1 MSEPC
6 ASCGQPLEET
16 ESFCEACGTPRATVA
31 REAAAAQEN
40 AGEADAAAVPDVTGV
55 LDVTG
60 VPVALEAAVPASA
73 SGPTTPI
80 PPLEGGVP
88 CTHCGAAPSEITP
101 DGYCAQ
107 CGMKQPART
116 DHLEADLGTAAAVS
130 DRGHRHHRNED
141 AYELATRGDVT
152 VAVVCDG
159 VSNSSIPDQASAAA
173 ASAALE
179 ALEPAF
185 DVAIDARARAAL
197 LQAAVA
203 RAQEAIVALV
213 VPDDPQTPATT
224 VVAAIVAPGSVTAA
238 SVGDSRVYWLGTSEQ
253 GGQVLTVDDSAA
265 EEAIGAGMSVKDAY
279 ATPEAHAITGWLGA
293 DAGEVRPNLIT
304 AAIPHPGLVLLCSDG
319 LWNHYLEAAQLIGLV
334 EDGEDRTPIAIARR
348 MVAAALDAGG
358 EDNITV
364 AVLNAVPAPP
374 TIEPEESFA
383 DADVHA

>member
-1 MSEPC
+1 VSEPC

-16 ESFCEACGTPRATVA
+16 ESFCEACGTPRATVP
-31 REAAAAQEN
+31 REAAAAVKAEVQAVAE
-40 AGEADAAAVPDVTGV
+40 EA
-55 LDVTG
+55 
-60 VPVALEAAVPASA
+60 
-73 SGPTTPI
+73 
-80 PPLEGGVP
+80 EGGVR
-88 CTHCGAAPSEITP
+88 CAHCGAELSEITP
-101 DGYCAQ
+101 DGYCGQ

-116 DHLEADLGTAAAVS
+116 DHLETDLGTAAAVS

-141 AYELATRGDVT
+141 AYELATRGEVT

-159 VSNSSIPDQASAAA
+159 VSHSSAPDQASAAA
-173 ASAALE
+173 ASAAME
-179 ALEPAF
+179 ALEPALG
-185 DVAIDARARAAL
+185 VAIDAPARATL

-203 RAQEAIVALV
+203 RAQAAVVALV

-224 VVAAIVAPGSVTAA
+224 MVAAIVAPGSVTAA
-238 SVGDSRVYWLGTSEQ
+238 SVGDSRVYWLGTSAQ
-253 GGQVLTVDDSAA
+253 GGQALTVDDSAA
-265 EEAIGAGMSVKDAY
+265 EEAIRAGMSVTDAY
-279 ATPEAHAITGWLGA
+279 AAPEAHTITGWLGA
-293 DAGEVRPNLIT
+293 DAGEVRPHLVT
-304 AAIPHPGLVLLCSDG
+304 ATIPHPGLVLVCSDG

-364 AVLNAVPAPP
+364 AVLTAVPAAP

>member
-1 MSEPC
+1 VSEPC
-6 ASCGQPLEET
+6 ASCGQPLEER

-31 REAAAAQEN
+31 REAAAEEE
-40 AGEADAAAVPDVTGV
+40 AGAAALPE
-55 LDVTG
+55 VTG
-60 VPVALEAAVPASA
+60 VPVALEAGVPAST

-80 PPLEGGVP
+80 QTLVGGVS
-88 CTHCGAAPSEITP
+88 CAHCGAAPSEITP
-101 DGYCAQ
+101 DGYCGQ
-107 CGMKQPART
+107 CGMKQPAPT
-116 DHLEADLGTAAAVS
+116 DHLETDLGTAAAVS
-130 DRGHRHHRNED
+130 DRGHVHHRNED
-141 AYELATRGDVT
+141 AYELATRGHVT

-159 VSNSSIPDQASAAA
+159 VSHSSAPDQASAAA
-173 ASAALE
+173 ASAAME
-179 ALEPAF
+179 ALEPALG
-185 DVAIDARARAAL
+185 VAIDAQVRAAL

-203 RAQEAIVALV
+203 RAQEAVVALV
-213 VPDDPQTPATT
+213 GPDDPQTPATT

-238 SVGDSRVYWLGTSEQ
+238 SVGDSRVYWLGTSAQ
-253 GGQVLTVDDSAA
+253 GGQALTVDDSAA
-265 EEAIGAGMSVKDAY
+265 EEAIAAGMSVTDAY
-279 ATPEAHAITGWLGA
+279 ATPEAHTITGWLGA
-293 DAGEVRPNLIT
+293 DAGEVRPHLIT

-364 AVLNAVPAPP
+364 AVLNAVPAAP

>member
-1 MSEPC
+1 VSEPC
-6 ASCGQPLEET
+6 ASCGQPLGET
-16 ESFCEACGTPRATVA
+16 ESFCEACGAPRGTVA
-31 REAAAAQEN
+31 HE
-40 AGEADAAAVPDVTGV
+40 
-55 LDVTG
+55 
-60 VPVALEAAVPASA
+60 S
-73 SGPTTPI
+73 
-80 PPLEGGVP
+80 GVP
-88 CTHCGAAPSEITP
+88 CAHCGAAPSQITP
-101 DGYCAQ
+101 DGYCGQ
-107 CGMKQPART
+107 CGMKQPAWT
-116 DHLEADLGTAAAVS
+116 DHLETDLGAAAAVS

-141 AYELATRGDVT
+141 AYELASRGDVR

-159 VSNSSIPDQASAAA
+159 VSNSAIPDQASAAA
-173 ASAALE
+173 ASAALK

-185 DVAIDARARAAL
+185 GVAVDAPARAAL
-197 LQAAVA
+197 LQTAVA
-203 RAQEAIVALV
+203 RAQEAVLALL

-224 VVAAIVAPGSVTAA
+224 LVAAIVAPGSVTAA
-238 SVGDSRVYWLGTSEQ
+238 SVGDSRAYWLGTSEQ

-265 EEAIGAGMSVKDAY
+265 EEAIMAGMSVEDAY
-279 ATPEAHAITGWLGA
+279 AGPEAHTITGWLGA

-334 EDGEDRTPIAIARR
+334 EGGEDRTPIAIARR

>member
-1 MSEPC
+1 VSEPC

-16 ESFCEACGTPRATVA
+16 ESFCEACGTSRGTVA
-31 REAAAAQEN
+31 REAVAAPES
-40 AGEADAAAVPDVTGV
+40 AGGAAAAAVLDITGM
-55 LDVTG
+55 
-60 VPVALEAAVPASA
+60 PVALEASLLASA
-73 SGPTTPI
+73 SGPPTPT
-80 PPLEGGVP
+80 PLLESGAP
-88 CTHCGAAPSEITP
+88 CAHCGAAPSEITP
-101 DGYCAQ
+101 DGYCGQ
-107 CGMKQPART
+107 CGMKQPAWT
-116 DHLEADLGTAAAVS
+116 DHLETDLGAAAAVS

-159 VSNSSIPDQASAAA
+159 VSNSSVPDQASAAA
-173 ASAALE
+173 ASAALK

-185 DVAIDARARAAL
+185 GVAIDAPARAAL

-203 RAQEAIVALV
+203 RAQEAVVALV

-224 VVAAIVAPGSVTAA
+224 LVAAIVAPGSVTAA
-238 SVGDSRVYWLGTSEQ
+238 SVGDSRAYWLGTSEQ
-253 GGQVLTVDDSAA
+253 GGQALTVDDSAA
-265 EEAIGAGMSVKDAY
+265 EEAITAGMSVTDAY
-279 ATPEAHAITGWLGA
+279 ARPEAHAITRWLGA

-319 LWNHYLEAAQLIGLV
+319 LWNHYLEPAQLIGLV

>member
-1 MSEPC
+1 VSEPC
-6 ASCGQPLEET
+6 ASCGEPLEER
-16 ESFCEACGTPRATVA
+16 ESFCEACGTARASVA

-40 AGEADAAAVPDVTGV
+40 AGEADATGCPDVARV
-55 LDVTG
+55 L
-60 VPVALEAAVPASA
+60 ALEAGVPAPA
-73 SGPTTPI
+73 NGPTPPI
-80 PPLEGGVP
+80 RSLEGGVP
-88 CTHCGAAPSEITP
+88 CTHCGAASSEITP
-101 DGYCAQ
+101 EGYCGQ

-116 DHLEADLGTAAAVS
+116 DHLETDRSIAAAVS

-159 VSNSSIPDQASAAA
+159 VSHSSVPDQASAAA
-173 ASAALE
+173 ASAALK

-185 DVAIDARARAAL
+185 GVAIDAQARAAL
-197 LQAAVA
+197 LQAAIA
-203 RAQEAIVALV
+203 RAQEAVVALV
-213 VPDDPQTPATT
+213 VPDDPQPPATT
-224 VVAAIVAPGSVTAA
+224 VVAAIVAPGCVAAA
-238 SVGDSRVYWLGTSEQ
+238 SVGDSRAYWLGSSEQ
-253 GGQVLTVDDSAA
+253 GGQALTVDDSAA
-265 EEAIGAGMSVKDAY
+265 EEAIKAGMSSKDAY
-279 ATPEAHAITGWLGA
+279 AKPEAHTITGWLGA

-304 AAIPHPGLVLLCSDG
+304 AAISHPGLVLLCSDG
-319 LWNHYLEAAQLIGLV
+319 LWNHYLEAAQLISLV

>member
-1 MSEPC
+1 VSEPC
-6 ASCGQPLEET
+6 ASCGQPLEDS

-31 REAAAAQEN
+31 RAPAAAPEH
-40 AGEADAAAVPDVTGV
+40 AGEAGV
-55 LDVTG
+55 L
-60 VPVALEAAVPASA
+60 ASA

-80 PPLEGGVP
+80 PPLAGGVP
-88 CTHCGAAPSEITP
+88 CAHCGAASSEITP
-101 DGYCAQ
+101 DGYCGE
-107 CGMKQPART
+107 CGMKQPAPT
-116 DHLEADLGTAAAVS
+116 DHLETDLGTAAAVS

-141 AYELATRGDVT
+141 AYKLATRGDVT

-159 VSNSSIPDQASAAA
+159 VSHSSAPDQASAAA

-185 DVAIDARARAAL
+185 DVAIDAQARAAL

-203 RAQEAIVALV
+203 RAQEAVVALV
-213 VPDDPQTPATT
+213 APADDPQPPATT
-224 VVAAIVAPGSVTAA
+224 VVAAILVPGSVTAA
-238 SVGDSRVYWLGTSEQ
+238 SVGDSRAYWLGTSEQ
-253 GGQVLTVDDSAA
+253 GGQALTVDDSAA
-265 EEAIGAGMSVKDAY
+265 EEAIAAGMSVQDAY
-279 ATPEAHAITGWLGA
+279 TITGWLGV
-293 DAGEVRPNLIT
+293 DAGEVRPHLIT

-334 EDGEDRTPIAIARR
+334 EDGEDRSPIAIARR

-364 AVLNAVPAPP
+364 AVLGAVPAQP